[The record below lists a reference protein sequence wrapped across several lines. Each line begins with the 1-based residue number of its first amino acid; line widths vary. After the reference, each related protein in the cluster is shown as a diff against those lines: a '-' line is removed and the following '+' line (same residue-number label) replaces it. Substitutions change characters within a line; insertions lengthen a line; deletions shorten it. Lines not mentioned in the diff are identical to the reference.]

1 MEQAANNRQEM
12 ERRALIK
19 RKVKS
24 ATEQALAT
32 ARVKAI
38 AEERRKEQQ
47 LLDKAIK
54 AKTDIVNN
62 NYSAQVKLRENLI
75 KQSKATEYT
84 EQVQTNLCKLQEEEE
99 ERKEGTKTRNAMRMQ
114 KADRVSSINKE
125 MKSAKARLMR
135 EAKKQEQMMKLSHLK
150 AQEGEELEQAKKDLE
165 LKAKHSEDLLKKKLM
180 LIQSVSWL
188 LCTDT
193 NIDLS

>member
-75 KQSKATEYT
+75 KQSKCVE
-84 EQVQTNLCKLQEEEE
+84 
-99 ERKEGTKTRNAMRMQ
+99 
-114 KADRVSSINKE
+114 
-125 MKSAKARLMR
+125 
-135 EAKKQEQMMKLSHLK
+135 
-150 AQEGEELEQAKKDLE
+150 
-165 LKAKHSEDLLKKKLM
+165 
-180 LIQSVSWL
+180 
-188 LCTDT
+188 
-193 NIDLS
+193 